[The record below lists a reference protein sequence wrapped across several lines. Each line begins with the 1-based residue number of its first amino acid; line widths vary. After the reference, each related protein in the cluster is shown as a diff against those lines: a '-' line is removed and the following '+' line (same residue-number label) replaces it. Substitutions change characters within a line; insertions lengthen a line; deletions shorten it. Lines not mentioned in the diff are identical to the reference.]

1 MRGKEKKE
9 RRTQGRAGR
18 AMEKNELEE
27 LRDRVSCAAVLEK
40 AGFAIDLQE
49 STRKAVKYRR
59 DDEIVITIHEGR
71 GWFDPLSD
79 AKGDV
84 FSLIGHL
91 DSAPFATA
99 VRRVASLVN
108 FVPTQPA
115 WSRPAGVT
123 KPASIPTR
131 WAKCRKPWP
140 GSMTWIYLH
149 VERSLPDAV
158 IRAAIRHDLL
168 REGPQGSMW
177 AAHSDGD
184 GRVTGWEERGPEWR
198 GFSTGGAKI
207 LFRFGPIH
215 APRLCVTEAAI
226 DAMSLVAL
234 ERDRTDSLYLSTGGG
249 WSPATDAAIRALAA
263 QPGVLLAAA
272 TDNNSQGERYADR
285 LQAAATE
292 IGCAFARLRPAAI
305 DWNAELKARSGKEG
319 AGRERE
325 EGEGRLPHA
334 RRPRQG

>member
-1 MRGKEKKE
+1 
-9 RRTQGRAGR
+9 
-18 AMEKNELEE
+18 MEKNELDE

-40 AGFAIDLQE
+40 AGFAIDLKE

-59 DDEIVITIHEGR
+59 DGEIVIMIHEGR

-84 FSLIGHL
+84 FSLVGHL
-91 DSAPFATA
+91 DRAPFATA
-99 VRRVASLVN
+99 VRRVALLVN
-108 FVPTQPA
+108 FVPTQPT
-115 WSRPAGVT
+115 WSRPPSDR

-131 WAKCRKPWP
+131 WAKRRKPWP
-140 GSMTWIYLH
+140 GSMTWRYLH
-149 VERSLPDAV
+149 DDRFLPDAV

-168 REGPQGSMW
+168 REGPRGSMW
-177 AAHSDGD
+177 AAHWDGG
-184 GRVTGWEERGPEWR
+184 GRLTGWEERGPEWR

-226 DAMSLVAL
+226 DAMSLAAL
-234 ERDRTDSLYLSTGGG
+234 ERGRTDSLYLSTGGG

-263 QPGVLLAAA
+263 RPGALLAAA

-285 LQAAATE
+285 LQAAASET
-292 IGCAFARLRPAAI
+292 GCGYERLRSKEV

-319 AGRERE
+319 KGKVKEKE